1 MSFCTSSLCLT
12 KLFRE
17 DVFATLG
24 FPILI
29 FIFKGSQILCF
40 KRIVKVENI
49 FCLILL
55 YDVQVGSLSSLCQD
69 VYDHEHCF
77 PCPFIALDNSQKL
90 KMFIKLKSVSLQL
103 LLFIVLFW
111 EEPINVFLI
120 ITISFTF
127 IKEMLAHCKNVRK
140 YKEE

>member
-40 KRIVKVENI
+40 KRIVKIENI

-55 YDVQVGSLSSLCQD
+55 YDVQVRSLSSLCQD
-69 VYDHEHCF
+69 VCDHEHCF

-90 KMFIKLKSVSLQL
+90 KMFIKLKSVSIAAVIYCSL
-103 LLFIVLFW
+103 LGGTHKRIFDY
-111 EEPINVFLI
+111 NHI
-120 ITISFTF
+120 IHI
-127 IKEMLAHCKNVRK
+127 
-140 YKEE
+140 YKRNACSL